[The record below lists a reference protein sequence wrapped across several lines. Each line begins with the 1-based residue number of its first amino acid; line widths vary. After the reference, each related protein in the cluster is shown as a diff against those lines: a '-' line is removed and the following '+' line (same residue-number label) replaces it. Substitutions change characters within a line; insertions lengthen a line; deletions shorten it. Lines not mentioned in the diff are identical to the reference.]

1 MSNMSEQIR
10 RVPVWSGWLRLSH
23 WALAASTLWLMATGW
38 LVANTPSVA
47 QTASEL
53 HLLGAG
59 VLVFGVGLRLFLGFF
74 GSGAERFEHM
84 LPGASEV
91 PAIRS
96 SLLFYLS
103 FGKSP
108 LPNWFSHNPLWK
120 LLYLFLFVL
129 LALAALTG
137 WLMPD
142 VPVVWRFY
150 LPNVHDT
157 LSTLITFMVVA
168 HLYCVVLQDLKG
180 GAADNSAMI
189 NGHRYFSIDRDGL
202 AEPDLPQVTI
212 RVDDLMPRSGSKK
225 DR

>member
-1 MSNMSEQIR
+1 M
-10 RVPVWSGWLRLSH
+10 
-23 WALAASTLWLMATGW
+23 AASTLWLMATGW

-47 QTASEL
+47 QAASEL

-59 VLVFGVGLRLFLGFF
+59 VLVFSLGLRVFLGFF
-74 GSGAERFEHM
+74 GNGAERFEHM
-84 LPGASEV
+84 LPGGSEL
-91 PAIRS
+91 PAIKS

-129 LALAALTG
+129 LGLSALSG

-142 VPVVWRFY
+142 VQLVWRFY
-150 LPNVHDT
+150 LPHVHAT
-157 LSTLITFMVVA
+157 LSTLILLTIVA

-189 NGHRYFSIDRDGL
+189 NGHRYFQVDRDAIGK
-202 AEPDLPQVTI
+202 PDLPLASV
-212 RVDDLMPRSGSKK
+212 RLEDLMPPRDSKG